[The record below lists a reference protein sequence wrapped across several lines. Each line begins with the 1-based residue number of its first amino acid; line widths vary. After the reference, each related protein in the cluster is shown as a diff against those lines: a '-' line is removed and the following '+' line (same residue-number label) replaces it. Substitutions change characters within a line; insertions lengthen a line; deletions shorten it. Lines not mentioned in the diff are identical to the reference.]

1 MTDSEFVQRV
11 KRLSDMSSDYLEE
24 EKKELALLICVA
36 CDTEERTGQI
46 EDFLSKDGITFE
58 MLIDF
63 VESVLPDVEIVE
75 DETEDE

>member
-11 KRLSDMSSDYLEE
+11 KRLSDMSSDYSEE
-24 EKKELALLICVA
+24 EKKELELLICAA

-46 EDFLSKDGITFE
+46 EEFLLKDGITFE

-75 DETEDE
+75 DD